1 MVKATKKII
10 KKFTKATHGHPLF
23 IKILFENLTFF
34 TQGNGITRFIA
45 NGDLTPLATD
55 LARGGVKL
63 GIYILPGYLW
73 NDREKKV
80 RDQPIASEI
89 DFGKKGRF

>member
-34 TQGNGITRFIA
+34 TQGNGITRLSAAFVPFGEVKEAKI
-45 NGDLTPLATD
+45 PTD
-55 LARGGVKL
+55 PKTRKHKGG
-63 GIYILPGYLW
+63 G
-73 NDREKKV
+73 
-80 RDQPIASEI
+80 Q
-89 DFGKKGRF
+89 